1 MIYIISKMTWPES
14 QDNQSSIDL
23 VGQNMQLMSLI
34 PSRLIYEVKSGCTR
48 LGPFSINITDSAC
61 ESQNSIWLLI
71 KLSLIWALLTL
82 KSLLIST

>member
-1 MIYIISKMTWPES
+1 MIYIISKMTWPEP

-48 LGPFSINITDSAC
+48 LGPFSINITEIRLRVS
-61 ESQNSIWLLI
+61 EFYLI
-71 KLSLIWALLTL
+71 AHKIV
-82 KSLLIST
+82 INMGIVNP